1 MTCREVADFIQD
13 YQSGELTPDVRR
25 EFQRHLDLCPTCRH
39 YIAIYTAAIELGRAV
54 CADETASAAEAG
66 VPQDLLEAI
75 LASHRH

>member
-1 MTCREVADFIQD
+1 VTCREVADFIQD